1 MEGIFNIY
9 ILKFYNRIE
18 NGIICF
24 KKYLCKI
31 NYFFNDLKVF
41 SWVIVEKNFIELKE
55 VIKLFIWIL
64 MKGYYWN

>member
-31 NYFFNDLKVF
+31 NFFFNDLKVF
-41 SWVIVEKNFIELKE
+41 SWVIVEKNFIEL
-55 VIKLFIWIL
+55 
-64 MKGYYWN
+64 

>member
-31 NYFFNDLKVF
+31 KKFFNDLKVF
-41 SWVIVEKNFIELKE
+41 SWVIVEKNFIEL
-55 VIKLFIWIL
+55 
-64 MKGYYWN
+64 

>member
-31 NYFFNDLKVF
+31 NFFFNDLKVF

-64 MKGYYWN
+64 MKG

>member
-31 NYFFNDLKVF
+31 IFFFNDLKVF
-41 SWVIVEKNFIELKE
+41 SWVIVEKKFIELKE